1 MAISVTQIAAVWQRL
16 AVVAQAIGADIKS
29 LRLAIAA
36 IAPLPRLQAP
46 PTTPVVG
53 QRWIEVTGGGVEIYD
68 FAWTWS
74 GTEWRSDRLYT
85 IGTGTGRT
93 GGSTAARQDLGGLPP
108 WPGLSGYRL
117 IRGTLR
123 ANMEGAGSWTTKI
136 RKYGSAATI
145 VDPPW
150 IVGPT
155 VTMAAKDVGI
165 YPIGVPT
172 DSLVPLTICA
182 LDLTVTKGNPVA
194 DTIFALATQWAAVRA
209 T

>member
-1 MAISVTQIAAVWQRL
+1 MAISAAQIAAVWQRL
-16 AVVAQAIGADIKS
+16 AVVAQAIGADVKTT
-29 LRLAIAA
+29 RATIAT
-36 IAPLPRLQAP
+36 IAPIPRLQTP
-46 PTTPVVG
+46 PTTPAVG
-53 QRWIEVTGGGVEIYD
+53 QRWIEVAGGGVEVYD
-68 FAWTWS
+68 FAWIWA

-93 GGSTAARQDLGGLPP
+93 GGSAAARQDLGGLPP
-108 WPGLSGYRL
+108 WPGLAGYRL

-123 ANMEGAGSWTTKI
+123 ASMEGAGSWTTKI
-136 RKYGSAATI
+136 RKYANAATI

-155 VTMAAKDVGI
+155 IVMAAKGVGI
-165 YPIGVPT
+165 YPIDVPT

-194 DTIFALATQWAAVRA
+194 DTIFALTTQWSAVRA
-209 T
+209 A